1 MNLTVVS
8 MYDITSLKRGEL
20 KGADLSSFGKW
31 CVSCILRPET
41 KELCVNTTI
50 PVDKFISQQHIG

>member
-1 MNLTVVS
+1 